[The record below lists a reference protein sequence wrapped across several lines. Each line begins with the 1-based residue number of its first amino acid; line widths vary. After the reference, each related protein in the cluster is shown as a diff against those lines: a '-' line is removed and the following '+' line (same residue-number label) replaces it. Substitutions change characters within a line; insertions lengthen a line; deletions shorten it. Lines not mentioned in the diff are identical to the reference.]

1 MDKRKFERCIDVIY
15 HDASFQSFLPFWHE
29 FHVARATAAA
39 SCFGN
44 SPCQA
49 RGLWYGPQWAGSG
62 KLAWPFRPLISKK
75 GIQYDQFESI
85 WYIFGILNSNTTL
98 SGNLVLCRPLDSSL
112 DSVVQ
117 HPMDLPMLE
126 MGANINSASIN
137 SLGLSGVTHGHP

>member
-15 HDASFQSFLPFWHE
+15 HDASFLPFWHE

-62 KLAWPFRPLISKK
+62 KLAWPFRPLISNLASNM
-75 GIQYDQFESI
+75 INLNQFD
-85 WYIFGILNSNTTL
+85 IFGILNSNTTL

-112 DSVVQ
+112 DSVQ
-117 HPMDLPMLE
+117 HPMDLLMLE
-126 MGANINSASIN
+126 MGANINIINSASIN
-137 SLGLSGVTHGHP
+137 SLG